1 LEFFGKNVT
10 DGRGTVGADSDPVH
24 EVSVV
29 LDVLNTDGVA
39 MEFTV
44 GGTREI
50 FVDWK
55 GTEVSPMLKETD
67 RRQHHIWRAG

>member
-1 LEFFGKNVT
+1 LEFFGKNVAN
-10 DGRGTVGADSDPVH
+10 GRGTVGADSDPVH

-29 LDVLNTDGVA
+29 IDVLDTDGVA

-50 FVDWK
+50 FVDW
-55 GTEVSPMLKETD
+55 T
-67 RRQHHIWRAG
+67 